1 MKQMIN
7 IINLSK
13 FYGTDTIFDNI
24 SLRINSNEKVGLV
37 GPNGCGKTTLIK
49 MITGTEEPSQG
60 HIIVEKKLRI
70 GYVPQYIEF
79 EPELSL
85 IDVILNQNNHLSEK
99 LRTLESAMTTTTED
113 QLEKILTRYQEV
125 RDQYDDME
133 GDTAPARA
141 EKILDSLG
149 LEGRGDQLVE
159 TLSGGEKNVLAL
171 AKALLLKPDLLILD
185 EPGNHLDY
193 KGLAWLEKFLSDY
206 KESVLIVSH
215 NRYLLDRV
223 CEKII
228 AVEGRKT
235 NEFVGNYSYYRMNR
249 LRSLVNQQSDYI
261 SNQKKIKRIETLVK
275 KFREIAT
282 ATADPA
288 WGQRLR
294 AMKSRYDHEQK
305 NAVEKPQDF
314 EKKILMDFQSE
325 KTKADIALQIKGY
338 SKRFDQ
344 LELFHKAELD
354 ISCGEKVALIGSNG
368 CGKTTLIK
376 DIIAEG
382 SWDND
387 IIRVGP
393 SLTIGYC
400 SQHQEIFHPD
410 KTIEDEI
417 RELGSL
423 TRSDAYKIIAPFN
436 FSWEDMEKKTGDLSG
451 GEKNRLQMARL
462 IYLKT
467 NFLILDEPTNH
478 LDILSSEAVEE
489 ALADFDGTL
498 LVVSHDRYFLEKT
511 VNRVIEVKNKKL
523 KSFDGSFSSWWSAEN
538 PLKPKSDGRITTR
551 GSDRRKNKS
560 PNKNNDF
567 EKEIRHME
575 ERITILENEKSGLER
590 QINEAFTKS
599 DHKKGRDLSGN
610 LEKVNKQLDKL
621 YSQWEKAAG

>member
-1 MKQMIN
+1 MIN
-7 IINLSK
+7 IINVSK
-13 FYGTDTIFDNI
+13 YYGTDTIFDNI
-24 SLRINSNEKVGLV
+24 SLKINSNSKTGLV

-49 MITGTEEPSQG
+49 MITGEEDVSQG
-60 HIIVEKKLRI
+60 NIIVDDKMRI
-70 GYVPQYIEF
+70 AYVPQFIEF
-79 EPELSL
+79 DEGLTLFDVMLSQYS
-85 IDVILNQNNHLSEK
+85 ILSDK
-99 LRTLESAMTTTTED
+99 LRSLESEMASSPEEN
-113 QLEKILTRYQEV
+113 LEQIFTRYEKV
-125 RDQYDDME
+125 RDQYETIE
-133 GDTAPARA
+133 GDSAPARA

-149 LEGRGDQLVE
+149 LEGRGEQLIA

-171 AKALLLKPDLLILD
+171 AKALLIKPDLLILD

-206 KESVLIVSH
+206 RESVLIVSH
-215 NRYLLDRV
+215 NRFLLDRV

-235 NEFVGNYSYYRMNR
+235 NEFTGNYSYYRMNR
-249 LRSLVNQQSDYI
+249 LRSLVNQQADYV
-261 SNQKKIKRIETLVK
+261 SNQKKINRIEALVK
-275 KFREIAT
+275 KFRQLAT
-282 ATADPA
+282 VTADPA

-294 AMKSRYDHEQK
+294 AMKSRYDQEQK

-314 EKKILMDFQSE
+314 EKKIQMDFQTE
-325 KTKADIALQIKGY
+325 KSKADIALQIRGY
-338 SKRFDQ
+338 SKAFDQ
-344 LELFHKAELD
+344 LKLFEKAELE

-376 DIIAEG
+376 DIISEG
-382 SWDND
+382 SWEND

-400 SQHQEIFHPD
+400 SQHQEIFNPD
-410 KTIEDEI
+410 ETIEDEI
-417 RELGSL
+417 RNLGSL
-423 TRSDAYKIIAPFN
+423 TRSDAYKIVAPFN

-511 VNRVIEVKNKKL
+511 VNRVIEVRDKKL
-523 KSFDGSFSSWWSAEN
+523 VSFDGSFSAWWSSVN
-538 PLKPKSDGRITTR
+538 PLKPKSDGRIATR
-551 GSDRRKNKS
+551 GSDRRREKPKE
-560 PNKNNDF
+560 NNSDNA
-567 EKEIRHME
+567 KEIKQLE
-575 ERITILENEKSGLER
+575 ERIATLENEKSELESL
-590 QINEAFTKS
+590 INDAFSQS
-599 DHKKGRDLSGN
+599 DHKRGRDLSVK
-610 LEKVNKQLDKL
+610 LEKVNGQIEKL
-621 YSQWEKAAG
+621 YSQWEKLVG

>member
-1 MKQMIN
+1 MIN

-13 FYGTDTIFDNI
+13 YYGTDTIFDNI
-24 SLRINSNEKVGLV
+24 SLKINGNEKVGLV

-49 MITGTEEPSQG
+49 MITGDEEPSKG
-60 HIIVEKKLRI
+60 NIIIDKKLRI

-79 EPELSL
+79 EKDLTLFDVMLSQYQ
-85 IDVILNQNNHLSEK
+85 DLSEQ
-99 LRTLESAMTTTTED
+99 LRTLETKMATSSEED
-113 QLEKILTRYQEV
+113 LEKVLNQYQKV
-125 RDQYDDME
+125 RDVYDDVE
-133 GDTAPARA
+133 GDSAPARA

-149 LEGRGDQLVE
+149 LEGRGEQLVE

-206 KESVLIVSH
+206 KEAVLIVSH

-223 CEKII
+223 CEKIV
-228 AVEGRKT
+228 AVEGRKI

-249 LRSLVNQQSDYI
+249 LKSLVNQQSDYVA
-261 SNQKKIKRIETLVK
+261 NQKKIKRIEALVK
-275 KFREIAT
+275 KFRELAT
-282 ATADPA
+282 VTADPA

-305 NAVEKPQDF
+305 QAVEKPQDF
-314 EKKILMDFQSE
+314 EKKIQMDFQSD
-325 KTKADIALQIKGY
+325 KTKADIALQIKEY
-338 SKRFDQ
+338 SKSFDD
-344 LELFHKAELD
+344 LELFDKAELG

-368 CGKTTLIK
+368 CGKTTLIR
-376 DIIAEG
+376 DIINQGDWE
-382 SWDND
+382 ND

-400 SQHQEIFHPD
+400 SQHQEIFNQN

-423 TRSDAYKIIAPFN
+423 SRSDAYKIVAPFN

-498 LVVSHDRYFLEKT
+498 FVVSHDRYFLEKT
-511 VNRVIEVKNKKL
+511 VNRIIEVKDKKL
-523 KSFDGSFSSWWSAEN
+523 ISFDGSFSSWWSSVN

-551 GSDRRKNKS
+551 GSDRRKDKKSDLNK
-560 PNKNNDF
+560 DII
-567 EKEIRHME
+567 KEIKNIE
-575 ERITILENEKSGLER
+575 TRIGILETEKSDLESL
-590 QINEAFTKS
+590 INEAFIKV
-599 DHKKGRDLSGN
+599 DHKKGRDLSVK
-610 LEKVNKQLDKL
+610 LEKLNSQIEKL
-621 YSQWEKAAG
+621 YTQWEKLAK

>member
-1 MKQMIN
+1 MIN
-7 IINLSK
+7 IINISK
-13 FYGTDTIFDNI
+13 YYGTDTIFDNI
-24 SLRINSNEKVGLV
+24 SLKINNNEKVGLV

-49 MITGTEEPSQG
+49 MITGEEEPSKG
-60 HIIVEKKLRI
+60 NIIIEEKLSI

-79 EPELSL
+79 NNDLTL
-85 IDVILNQNNHLSEK
+85 LDVILKEFIELSEQ
-99 LRTLESAMTTTTED
+99 LRELETRMSRAAEEE
-113 QLEKILTRYQEV
+113 LEEILNEYQKV
-125 RDQYDDME
+125 RDKYDAIE
-133 GDTAPARA
+133 GDTAAARA

-149 LEGRGDQLVE
+149 LENRGKQLVE

-215 NRYLLDRV
+215 NRYLLDRI

-249 LRSLVNQQSDYI
+249 LKSLVNQQSDYI
-261 SNQKKIKRIETLVK
+261 SNQKKIKRIEALVK

-282 ATADPA
+282 VTADPA

-314 EKKILMDFQSE
+314 EKKIQMDFQSD
-325 KTKADIALQIKGY
+325 KTKADIALQIKSY
-338 SKRFDQ
+338 SKAFDQ
-344 LELFHKAELD
+344 LELFDDASLD
-354 ISCGEKVALIGSNG
+354 ISCGEKVALIGANG
-368 CGKTTLIK
+368 SGKTTLIR
-376 DIIAEG
+376 DIISKG
-382 SWDND
+382 DWDND
-387 IIRVGP
+387 LIRVGP

-400 SQHQEIFHPD
+400 SQHQELFNPQNSV
-410 KTIEDEI
+410 EDEI
-417 RELGSL
+417 RSLGSL
-423 TRSDAYKIIAPFN
+423 SRSDAYKIVAPFN
-436 FSWEDMEKKTGDLSG
+436 FNWEDMEKKTGDLSG

-462 IYLKT
+462 IYLKC

-511 VNRVIEVKNKKL
+511 VTRIIEVKDKKL
-523 KSFDGSFSSWWSAEN
+523 VSFEGSFSSWWSSRN

-551 GSDRRKNKS
+551 GSDRR
-560 PNKNNDF
+560 
-567 EKEIRHME
+567 
-575 ERITILENEKSGLER
+575 NEKSRDPGNNMVKEIKDLENR
-590 QINEAFTKS
+590 IAKLEIEKSELESKVNDAFTRV
-599 DHKKGRDLSGN
+599 DHKKGRDLSSK
-610 LEKVNKQLDKL
+610 LEKVNTQLEKL
-621 YSQWEKAAG
+621 YSQWEKLAG

>member
-1 MKQMIN
+1 MIN

-13 FYGTDTIFDNI
+13 YYGTETIFDNI
-24 SLRINSNEKVGLV
+24 SLKLNNSEKVGLV

-49 MITGTEEPSQG
+49 MITGSEEPSKG
-60 HIIVEKKLRI
+60 NIIIDKKLRM

-79 EPELSL
+79 DDELTLFDVLLEKFNILNESLRELELSMASA
-85 IDVILNQNNHLSEK
+85 SEK
-99 LRTLESAMTTTTED
+99 DLEIILSKY
-113 QLEKILTRYQEV
+113 QKI
-125 RDQYDDME
+125 RDKYDDIE

-149 LEGRGDQLVE
+149 LENRGDQLVE

-235 NEFVGNYSYYRMNR
+235 NEFAGNYSYYRMNR
-249 LRSLVNQQSDYI
+249 LKSLVNQQSDYV
-261 SNQKKIKRIETLVK
+261 SNQKKIKRIEALVK
-275 KFREIAT
+275 KFQQIAT

-294 AMKSRYDHEQK
+294 AMKSRYDQEQK

-314 EKKILMDFQSE
+314 EKKIQMDFQSD
-325 KTKADIALQIKGY
+325 KTRADIAMQIKGY
-338 SKRFDQ
+338 SKSFEK
-344 LELFHKAELD
+344 LHLFENASAE
-354 ISCGEKVALIGSNG
+354 ISCGEKVALIGANG
-368 CGKTTLIK
+368 CGKTTLIR
-376 DIIAEG
+376 DIISEG
-382 SWDND
+382 DWDSD
-387 IIRVGP
+387 LIRVGP

-400 SQHQEIFHPD
+400 SQHQEIFNRD
-410 KTIEDEI
+410 NSIEDEI
-417 RELGSL
+417 RSLGSL
-423 TRSDAYKIIAPFN
+423 TRSDAYKIVAPFN
-436 FSWEDMEKKTGDLSG
+436 FSWEDMEKKTGNLSG

-511 VNRVIEVKNKKL
+511 VNRIIEVKDKKL
-523 KSFDGSFSSWWSAEN
+523 ISFDGSFSSWWSSVN
-538 PLKPKSDGRITTR
+538 PMKPKSDGRITTR
-551 GSDRRKNKS
+551 GSDRRKDKKINLEI
-560 PNKNNDF
+560 DHI
-567 EKEIRHME
+567 KEIKDLE
-575 ERITILENEKSGLER
+575 TRIGKLESEKSDLESLV
-590 QINEAFTKS
+590 NDAFTRV
-599 DHKKGRDLSGN
+599 DHKKGRDLSVK
-610 LEKVNKQLDKL
+610 LEKVNSQIEKL
-621 YSQWEKAAG
+621 YSRWENLAG

>member
-1 MKQMIN
+1 MIN

-13 FYGTDTIFDNI
+13 YYGTETIFDNI
-24 SLRINSNEKVGLV
+24 SLKLNNSEKVGLV

-49 MITGTEEPSQG
+49 MITGSEEPSKG
-60 HIIVEKKLRI
+60 NIIIDKKLRM

-79 EPELSL
+79 DDELTLFDVLLEKFNILNESLRELELSMASA
-85 IDVILNQNNHLSEK
+85 SEK
-99 LRTLESAMTTTTED
+99 DLEIILSKY
-113 QLEKILTRYQEV
+113 QKI
-125 RDQYDDME
+125 RDKYDDIE

-149 LEGRGDQLVE
+149 LENRGDQLVE

-235 NEFVGNYSYYRMNR
+235 NEFAGNYSYYRMNR
-249 LRSLVNQQSDYI
+249 LKSLVNQQSDYV
-261 SNQKKIKRIETLVK
+261 SNQKKIKRIEALVK
-275 KFREIAT
+275 KFQQIAT

-294 AMKSRYDHEQK
+294 AMKSRYDQEQK

-314 EKKILMDFQSE
+314 EKKIQMDFQSD
-325 KTKADIALQIKGY
+325 KTRADIAMQIKGY
-338 SKRFDQ
+338 SKSFEK
-344 LELFHKAELD
+344 LHLFENASAE
-354 ISCGEKVALIGSNG
+354 ISCGEKVALIGANG
-368 CGKTTLIK
+368 CGKTTLIR
-376 DIIAEG
+376 DIISEG
-382 SWDND
+382 DWDSD
-387 IIRVGP
+387 LIRVGP

-400 SQHQEIFHPD
+400 SQHQEIFNRD
-410 KTIEDEI
+410 NSIEDEI
-417 RELGSL
+417 RSLGSL
-423 TRSDAYKIIAPFN
+423 TRSDAYKIVAPFN
-436 FSWEDMEKKTGDLSG
+436 FSWEDMEKKTGNLSG

-511 VNRVIEVKNKKL
+511 VNRIIEVKDKKL
-523 KSFDGSFSSWWSAEN
+523 ISFDGSFSSWWSSVN
-538 PLKPKSDGRITTR
+538 PMKPKSDGRITTR
-551 GSDRRKNKS
+551 GSGRRKDKKINLEI
-560 PNKNNDF
+560 DHI
-567 EKEIRHME
+567 KEIKDLE
-575 ERITILENEKSGLER
+575 TRIGKLESEKSDLESLV
-590 QINEAFTKS
+590 NDAFTRV
-599 DHKKGRDLSGN
+599 DHKKGRDLSVK
-610 LEKVNKQLDKL
+610 LEKVNSQIEKL
-621 YSQWEKAAG
+621 YSRWENLAG

>member
-1 MKQMIN
+1 MIN

-13 FYGTDTIFDNI
+13 YYGTDTIFDNI
-24 SLRINSNEKVGLV
+24 SLKINGNEKVGLV

-49 MITGTEEPSQG
+49 MITGDEEPSKG
-60 HIIVEKKLRI
+60 NIIIDKKLRI

-79 EPELSL
+79 EKDQTLFDVMLSQYQ
-85 IDVILNQNNHLSEK
+85 DLSEQ
-99 LRTLESAMTTTTED
+99 LRTLETKMATSSEED
-113 QLEKILTRYQEV
+113 LEKVLNQYQKV
-125 RDQYDDME
+125 RDVYDDVE
-133 GDTAPARA
+133 GDSAPARA

-149 LEGRGDQLVE
+149 LEGRGEQLVE

-206 KESVLIVSH
+206 KEAVLIVSH

-223 CEKII
+223 CEKIV
-228 AVEGRKT
+228 AVEGRKI

-249 LRSLVNQQSDYI
+249 LKSLVNQQSDYVA
-261 SNQKKIKRIETLVK
+261 NQKKIKRIEALVK
-275 KFREIAT
+275 KFRELAT
-282 ATADPA
+282 VTADPA

-305 NAVEKPQDF
+305 QAVEKPQDF
-314 EKKILMDFQSE
+314 EKKIQMDFQSD
-325 KTKADIALQIKGY
+325 KTKADIALQIKEY
-338 SKRFDQ
+338 SKSFDD
-344 LELFHKAELD
+344 LELFDKAELG

-368 CGKTTLIK
+368 CGKTTLIR
-376 DIIAEG
+376 DIINQGDWE
-382 SWDND
+382 ND

-400 SQHQEIFHPD
+400 SQHQEIFNQN

-423 TRSDAYKIIAPFN
+423 SRSDAYKIVAPFN

-498 LVVSHDRYFLEKT
+498 FVVSHDRYFLEKT
-511 VNRVIEVKNKKL
+511 VNRIIEVKDKKL
-523 KSFDGSFSSWWSAEN
+523 ISFDGSFSSWWSSVN

-551 GSDRRKNKS
+551 GSDRRKDKKSDLNK
-560 PNKNNDF
+560 DII
-567 EKEIRHME
+567 KEIKNIE
-575 ERITILENEKSGLER
+575 TRIGILETEKSDLESL
-590 QINEAFTKS
+590 INEAFIKV
-599 DHKKGRDLSGN
+599 DHKKGRDLSVK
-610 LEKVNKQLDKL
+610 LEKLNSQIEKL
-621 YSQWEKAAG
+621 YTQWEKLAE

>member
-1 MKQMIN
+1 MIN

-13 FYGTDTIFDNI
+13 YYGTDTIFDNI
-24 SLRINSNEKVGLV
+24 SLKINNNEKVGLV

-49 MITGTEEPSQG
+49 MITREEEPSKG
-60 HIIVEKKLRI
+60 NIIIEEKLSI

-79 EPELSL
+79 DKDITLL
-85 IDVILNQNNHLSEK
+85 DVILKEFNELSRQ
-99 LRTLESAMTTTTED
+99 LRELETRMSLAAEED
-113 QLEKILTRYQEV
+113 LEQILTKYQKI
-125 RDQYDDME
+125 RDKYDDIE

-149 LEGRGDQLVE
+149 LENRANQLVE

-215 NRYLLDRV
+215 NRYLLDRI

-235 NEFVGNYSYYRMNR
+235 NEFTGNYSYYRMNR
-249 LRSLVNQQSDYI
+249 LKSLVNQQSDYV
-261 SNQKKIKRIETLVK
+261 SNQKKIKRIEALVK

-282 ATADPA
+282 VTADPA

-294 AMKSRYDHEQK
+294 AMKSRYDQEQK
-305 NAVEKPQDF
+305 NAVEKPQEF
-314 EKKILMDFQSE
+314 EKKIQMDFQSDRS
-325 KTKADIALQIKGY
+325 KADIALQIINY
-338 SKRFDQ
+338 SKAFDS
-344 LELFHKAELD
+344 LKLFEKASAN
-354 ISCGEKVALIGSNG
+354 ISCGEKVALIGANG
-368 CGKTTLIK
+368 CGKTTLIR
-376 DIIAEG
+376 DMISQG

-400 SQHQEIFHPD
+400 SQHQEIFNPESS
-410 KTIEDEI
+410 IEDEI
-417 RELGSL
+417 RNLGSL
-423 TRSDAYKIIAPFN
+423 TRSDAYKIVAPFN

-511 VNRVIEVKNKKL
+511 VNRIIEVKDKKL
-523 KSFDGSFSSWWSAEN
+523 ISYEGSFSSWWSSVN
-538 PLKPKSDGRITTR
+538 PIKPKSDGRIATR
-551 GSDRRKNKS
+551 GSDRRKEKTGHPVS
-560 PNKNNDF
+560 DQM
-567 EKEIRHME
+567 KEIKDLEM
-575 ERITILENEKSGLER
+575 RIGDLETEKSNLES
-590 QINEAFTKS
+590 QVNEAFTRI
-599 DHKKGRDLSGN
+599 DHKKGRDLSVK
-610 LEKVNKQLDKL
+610 LEKVNSQIEKL
-621 YSQWEKAAG
+621 YAKWEKVAG

>member
-1 MKQMIN
+1 MIN

-13 FYGTDTIFDNI
+13 YYGTDTIFDNI
-24 SLRINSNEKVGLV
+24 SLKINSGEKVGLV

-49 MITGTEEPSQG
+49 MITGVEEPSKG
-60 HIIVEKKLRI
+60 NIIIEKKLRI

-79 EPELSL
+79 DKDLTL
-85 IDVILNQNNHLSEK
+85 LDVILKEYNELSGQ
-99 LRTLESAMTTTTED
+99 LRVLETQMSQVPEAE
-113 QLEKILTRYQEV
+113 LEKILIEYQV
-125 RDQYDDME
+125 IRDKYDAID

-149 LEGRGDQLVE
+149 LENRGDQFVE

-215 NRYLLDRV
+215 NRYLLDRI

-235 NEFVGNYSYYRMNR
+235 NEFTGNYSYYRMNR
-249 LRSLVNQQSDYI
+249 LKSLVNQQSDYV
-261 SNQKKIKRIETLVK
+261 SNQKKIKRIEALVK

-282 ATADPA
+282 VTADPS

-294 AMKSRYDHEQK
+294 AMKTRYDHEQK

-314 EKKILMDFQSE
+314 EKKIQMDFQSD
-325 KTKADIALQIKGY
+325 KSKADIALQIKSY
-338 SKRFDQ
+338 TKAFDS
-344 LELFHKAELD
+344 LKLFEEASAD

-368 CGKTTLIK
+368 CGKTTLIR
-376 DIIAEG
+376 DIIQEG

-400 SQHQEIFHPD
+400 SQHQEIFNPSNN
-410 KTIEDEI
+410 IEDEI
-417 RELGSL
+417 RSLGSL
-423 TRSDAYKIIAPFN
+423 TRSDAYKIVAPFN

-462 IYLKT
+462 IFLKT

-511 VNRVIEVKNKKL
+511 VNRIIEVKDKKL
-523 KSFDGSFSSWWSAEN
+523 ISFDGSFSSWWSSIN
-538 PLKPKSDGRITTR
+538 PLKPKSDGRISTR
-551 GSDRRKNKS
+551 GSDRRREKTIDKNT
-560 PNKNNDF
+560 DLM
-567 EKEIRHME
+567 KEIKNLE
-575 ERITILENEKSGLER
+575 LRIGNLENEKSDLESL
-590 QINEAFTKS
+590 INDAFTRTE
-599 DHKKGRDLSGN
+599 HKKGRDLSVK
-610 LEKVNKQLDKL
+610 LEKVNSQLEKL
-621 YSQWEKAAG
+621 YSKWEKIAG